1 MTARKTPA
9 AANTKKLPA
18 LASSTPAAA
27 LPALTE
33 RLTFLLH
40 TASARIANIGNRHFR
55 EHDLNHY
62 SARILVLLLEN
73 EELRTGDLVERMVLP
88 QSTISSQL
96 QALHKKRLIRRRRSR
111 QDNRSV
117 MVSLTP
123 AGLELARDCNALSLR
138 VHEEVVG
145 TISERDWRLGHAF
158 LRTINERLVVLE
170 QQDLYPFHGVA
181 QLNAMASNEAPPA
194 AAKQTAPRK
203 SRVGR

>member
-1 MTARKTPA
+1 MTARKTSPPA
-9 AANTKKLPA
+9 RTSA
-18 LASSTPAAA
+18 LAA
-27 LPALTE
+27 LNGGTTDPPPPLTE

-117 MVSLTP
+117 MVTLTP

-145 TISERDWRLGHAF
+145 TIGAREWQLGHAF
-158 LRTINERLVVLE
+158 LRKINARLVALE
-170 QQDLYPFHGVA
+170 KQDLYPFHGVA
-181 QLNAMASNEAPPA
+181 QLDALGAGE
-194 AAKQTAPRK
+194 TAPGPAKRTASRK
-203 SRVGR
+203 SAALG